1 MVSYG
6 FLSIVPPLLSV
17 FLAIYTRNII
27 VSLSLGA
34 LSGTL
39 ILNSYNPFFAIVSL
53 MRDHIFMQVSNPSN
67 TQVIIIT
74 LLIGG
79 FVGLLEKSGGSKAFS
94 TSIIRFV
101 SSPQKGQLAT
111 WLSGISI
118 FFSDT
123 ANSLIVGPLFRP
135 VFKELR
141 ICREKLA
148 YIIDTTASPVVILVP
163 VASWGVY
170 IMSLIDNSYT
180 GMGIEADPYAVLLDV
195 WPYQIYAF
203 LALFSVPMI
212 ISTGKDFG
220 SMAKAQK
227 KYEKIE
233 EKKIVAII
241 QEKNPSLIMII
252 LPFAI
257 MIIVLSSVLG
267 YYSITEGVQSIHV
280 NAGLCLSY
288 VFASMGCAF
297 VMKRYQGKTYDQ
309 SMSVF
314 FEGAGSLINVATVLA
329 LAWALSSICNV
340 IGTGPYLAS
349 LIGDNLNPAYFPI
362 AVFLFGA
369 MMSFA
374 TGSSYGTF
382 AILMATTL
390 PVANILGA
398 DLVLTIAAIL
408 SGGLFGDHTSP
419 ISDTTVLASMGANCP
434 HIDHVSTQFPY
445 AILTGIMT
453 ILAFILIAI
462 YQTPYMILII
472 LLVQYISIRL
482 IMLRWGS

>member
-148 YIIDTTASPVVILVP
+148 
-163 VASWGVY
+163 
-170 IMSLIDNSYT
+170 
-180 GMGIEADPYAVLLDV
+180 
-195 WPYQIYAF
+195 
-203 LALFSVPMI
+203 
-212 ISTGKDFG
+212 
-220 SMAKAQK
+220 
-227 KYEKIE
+227 
-233 EKKIVAII
+233 
-241 QEKNPSLIMII
+241 
-252 LPFAI
+252 
-257 MIIVLSSVLG
+257 
-267 YYSITEGVQSIHV
+267 
-280 NAGLCLSY
+280 
-288 VFASMGCAF
+288 
-297 VMKRYQGKTYDQ
+297 
-309 SMSVF
+309 
-314 FEGAGSLINVATVLA
+314 
-329 LAWALSSICNV
+329 
-340 IGTGPYLAS
+340 
-349 LIGDNLNPAYFPI
+349 
-362 AVFLFGA
+362 
-369 MMSFA
+369 
-374 TGSSYGTF
+374 
-382 AILMATTL
+382 
-390 PVANILGA
+390 
-398 DLVLTIAAIL
+398 
-408 SGGLFGDHTSP
+408 
-419 ISDTTVLASMGANCP
+419 
-434 HIDHVSTQFPY
+434 
-445 AILTGIMT
+445 
-453 ILAFILIAI
+453 
-462 YQTPYMILII
+462 
-472 LLVQYISIRL
+472 
-482 IMLRWGS
+482 